1 MIDIHSLTFGKE
13 NGIVF
18 TGGEKMR
25 ITKEPEERKQEI
37 LDMAI
42 KLFHE
47 KGYEKTSIADIANAI
62 GVAQGLCYRYF
73 PSKEVLFDSA
83 VEHYAQL
90 LTGNFVLPADTDHKP
105 LKRIIEEM
113 PITAETEIENN
124 YYKIF
129 HEPQNR
135 KFHDQLALKVCE
147 NLVPLVTKLLEL
159 AKAKGE
165 VDFPDTETT
174 AAFCVYGQLGLLLN
188 QTLSQEDKSKRIR
201 EFLIYALR
209 L

>member
-1 MIDIHSLTFGKE
+1 MIDIHSLTFGKRSDML
-13 NGIVF
+13 F

-42 KLFHE
+42 KLFNE
-47 KGYEKTSIADIANAI
+47 KGYEKTSIADIASAI

-73 PSKEVLFDSA
+73 PSKETLFDCA
-83 VEHYAQL
+83 IEQYAHL
-90 LTGNFVLPADTDHKP
+90 LTEKFVLPAEANKKP
-105 LKRIIEEM
+105 LKQIIEEI
-113 PITAETEIENN
+113 PITVEEESSN

-129 HEPQNR
+129 HEPKNR
-135 KFHDQLALKVCE
+135 KFHNQLALKVCE
-147 NLVPLVTKLLEL
+147 NLVPFVTKLLEV
-159 AKAKGE
+159 AKTKGE
-165 VDFPDTETT
+165 IDFPDTKT
-174 AAFCVYGQLGLLLN
+174 AAEFCIYGQLGLLLN
-188 QTLSQEDKSKRIR
+188 QTLSQENKSKQIQ